1 MAKNKEYESYAEI
14 GAYLHRDEGEARVE
28 TYTSVN
34 SPLKVSASKAV
45 EQISK
50 VRVTMHVEEDKG
62 VTRDGFYMKGVRMS
76 QTRDNNTEETKSN
89 GSSKQDYPYSQR
101 QEDGQKDLPAWGKV
115 LKNLVDEVSANTRLS
130 ILLAVVGIVLAAGAF
145 VMAVL

>member
-1 MAKNKEYESYAEI
+1 MAKNKEYDSYAEI
-14 GAYLHRDEGEARVE
+14 GAFLHRDEGQARVE

-50 VRVTMHVEEDKG
+50 VRVTMHVEEDRG
-62 VTRDGFYMKGVRMS
+62 VSRDGGFYMKGVSMS
-76 QTRDNNTEETKSN
+76 QTRDNNTEETTSN
-89 GSSKQDYPYSQR
+89 GSSKAPMPPPYKPDHGS
-101 QEDGQKDLPAWGKV
+101 DLPAWGKV
-115 LKNLVDEVSANTRLS
+115 LKNLVDEVSANTRLA
-130 ILLAVVGIVLAAGAF
+130 ILLSVVGIVLAAGAF